1 MSSSDNK
8 TQAAPTPAKPPGF
21 LRIKAILAVPIL
33 LVPAWLLYFFM
44 IDGVAREQVL
54 AQALSVSG
62 EGAQAEVEDVTFSI
76 IGPKLHIVGLKTW
89 QHFEG
94 RERHDVLHVGDA
106 TFDVEFWSLL
116 ERKLIVNELTV
127 SKVRYAAPQPAPV
140 PPGQGGG
147 AGGGGGQQQGE
158 PPKTPNDYVNEY
170 LKKVEDFLKS
180 DEYKQGKEVLEK
192 LREYMEQ
199 RAKSEEERAK
209 EMQQLPGAAGRASYV
224 LAALRARGAPPS
236 LVVKKAG
243 VKELEF
249 VFAES
254 GNKQFG
260 QKLSNVELMAKSVS
274 SDPAS
279 YKLPMEFTA
288 GGDLDG
294 KADRRVNLGLV
305 IRFDPAELVKLEQV
319 KGEFTIAKMP
329 LDGLVDTGEFG
340 DMLSGAELSL
350 VHYAPEFPDM
360 GGRTRLR
367 ITGALNPPGFSL
379 PGKPSKLAVNFWFGG
394 FRKDVPAQAFMP
406 SGLGLSVENIALDG
420 LLAKSGGF
428 PLPLRKGAS
437 VSFGTCD
444 EKGRFDLPE
453 SAVTWHDGFKLFLR
467 MRVDGLHF
475 DEAGAKGKQT
485 VGLPADLLAKGLNR
499 VLEGLSAEGNRFEV
513 IAGFSGRA
521 GDFKFAIK
529 RPGLRTFIDACIN
542 ALYLK
547 GDEISSLVKLPFD
560 ITKEGK
566 IALESVDKQGL
577 KRKPLFDLENASDEG
592 LSDLRVKLS
601 LAGLNI
607 APKAGESKIA
617 GLPADDFCEAFNTF
631 INNQGEQGANFRCR
645 LFNAKG
651 EFSPA
656 LESPGLRGLV
666 DALVG
671 VFSYSGKKL
680 NTKYNLPFTLPEDF
694 NAQFWS
700 VNADGSVR
708 NMNSLGADSDSLAD
722 LRVALDVK
730 NARLSPKPGQE
741 KIFGL
746 PARDFCDAFNRFAG
760 NQSGPIKVR
769 LRAFGA
775 DGGFSPALESP
786 GVRGFVDAAISA
798 FGYSG
803 KELNERF
810 NLPFLLDDKADAQ
823 LLSVNDDGTTR
834 NLASPGSDS
843 DSLQNLRVSLNLS
856 KATFSPKPGQ
866 STVLGLPAREFCAGF
881 NQFLADRKG
890 APLKLTFGLFDKQGG
905 FAPALVSP
913 GMRGILDTFVSQITL
928 SGKTLN
934 DAFDLPFKIADT
946 ASVRLVSIGTDGKP
960 RDDRSLGADSDDLKN
975 LRVVAF
981 VSGMYAI
988 KKPGQDKILGIP
1000 ADYFTFAWNAFMSS
1014 LGTQG
1019 FPFTFQLMDG
1029 SGKFSLALMEP
1040 SAQVMMQLLG
1050 NSVGVAMFEKNFGQI
1065 DGKYKNAFESFK
1077 KGDLSKVGDIAKTV
1091 KGGKDIGGVVE
1102 PPKEIPKEVPKIPK
1116 LPWG

>member
-8 TQAAPTPAKPPGF
+8 TEAAPALKRAPGL

-33 LVPAWLLYFFM
+33 LVPAWVLYFFM

-54 AQALSVSG
+54 SQALSVSG

-76 IGPKLHIVGLKTW
+76 FGPKLNIVGLKTW

-140 PPGQGGG
+140 PPGQGV
-147 AGGGGGQQQGE
+147 GGGGGQQQGE

-170 LKKVEDFLKS
+170 LNKVEDFLKS

-199 RAKSEEERAK
+199 RAKSEEERAR

-260 QKLSNVELMAKSVS
+260 QRLSNVELAAQSIS

-279 YKLPMEFTA
+279 YKLPMEFKA
-288 GGDLDG
+288 SGDLDG
-294 KADRRVNLGLV
+294 KAERRMALGLV

-394 FRKDVPAQAFMP
+394 FRSDVPAQAFMP

-547 GDEISSLVKLPFD
+547 GDEITSLVKLPFD

-607 APKAGESKIA
+607 APKAGESNIA

-680 NTKYNLPFTLPEDF
+680 NAKFNLPFVLSDATTASLL
-694 NAQFWS
+694 S
-700 VNADGSVR
+700 VNPDGSTR
-708 NMNSLGADSDSLAD
+708 NLNSVGADSDSLAD
-722 LRVALDVK
+722 LRVALNVS
-730 NARLSPKPGQE
+730 NASLSPKPGQD
-741 KIFGL
+741 KI
-746 PARDFCDAFNRFAG
+746 
-760 NQSGPIKVR
+760 
-769 LRAFGA
+769 
-775 DGGFSPALESP
+775 
-786 GVRGFVDAAISA
+786 
-798 FGYSG
+798 
-803 KELNERF
+803 
-810 NLPFLLDDKADAQ
+810 
-823 LLSVNDDGTTR
+823 
-834 NLASPGSDS
+834 
-843 DSLQNLRVSLNLS
+843 
-856 KATFSPKPGQ
+856 
-866 STVLGLPAREFCAGF
+866 LGLPAKEFCAGF
-881 NQFLADRKG
+881 NQFIVDRKG

>member
-8 TQAAPTPAKPPGF
+8 TEAAPVPGKAPGF
-21 LRIKAILAVPIL
+21 LRVKALLAVPIL
-33 LVPAWLLYFFM
+33 LVPALLLYFFM

-54 AQALSVSG
+54 SQALSVSG
-62 EGAQAEVEDVTFSI
+62 DSAQAEVEEVTFSI
-76 IGPKLHIVGLKTW
+76 FGPKLHIVGLKTW
-89 QHFEG
+89 QQIEG
-94 RERHDVLHVGDA
+94 RERHDVLQVGDA
-106 TFDVEFWSLL
+106 TFDVEFWPLL

-140 PPGQGGG
+140 APGSQGGV
-147 AGGGGGQQQGE
+147 GGGGQPPQGE

-180 DEYKQGKEVLEK
+180 DEYRQGKDVLEK

-199 RAKSEEERAK
+199 REKSEEQRAK
-209 EMQQLPGAAGRASYV
+209 EVQPPPGVAGRATYV

-243 VKELEF
+243 VRELEL
-249 VFAES
+249 VFAEN

-274 SDPAS
+274 SDPAN

-319 KGEFTIAKMP
+319 KGEFTIANMP
-329 LDGLVDTGEFG
+329 LDGLVDTSEFG

-350 VHYAPEFPDM
+350 VHYAPEFPGK

-367 ITGALNPPGFSL
+367 VTGALNPPGFSL
-379 PGKPSKLAVNFWFGG
+379 PGKSSKLSVNFWFGG

-420 LLAKSGGF
+420 LLAKAGGF

-444 EKGRFDLPE
+444 DKGRFDLPE

-467 MRVDGLHF
+467 MRVDGLQF
-475 DEAGAKGKQT
+475 DEAAAKGNQT

-499 VLEGLSAEGNRFEV
+499 VLEGMSAQGNRFEV
-513 IAGFSGRA
+513 IAGFEGRA

-542 ALYLK
+542 ALYLN
-547 GDEISSLVKLPFD
+547 GDEIKGLVKLPFD
-560 ITKEGK
+560 ISKEGRV
-566 IALESVDKQGL
+566 ALESVDPSGL
-577 KRKPLFDLENASDEG
+577 KRKPVFDVDSASDDG

-607 APKAGESKIA
+607 APRTGTSRIA
-617 GLPADDFCEAFNTF
+617 GLPADDFCDAFNTF
-631 INNQGEQGANFRCR
+631 INNQGEKGASFRCR
-645 LFNAKG
+645 LFNDKG

-666 DALVG
+666 DVLVG

-680 NTKYNLPFTLPEDF
+680 NAKFNLPFTLSD
-694 NAQFWS
+694 ATTASLVS
-700 VNADGSVR
+700 VDADGQPRNLNSV
-708 NMNSLGADSDSLAD
+708 GADSDSLSD
-722 LRVALDVK
+722 FRVSLNIA
-730 NARLSPKPGQE
+730 NASLSPKPGLD

-746 PARDFCDAFNRFAG
+746 PA
-760 NQSGPIKVR
+760 K
-769 LRAFGA
+769 
-775 DGGFSPALESP
+775 
-786 GVRGFVDAAISA
+786 
-798 FGYSG
+798 
-803 KELNERF
+803 
-810 NLPFLLDDKADAQ
+810 
-823 LLSVNDDGTTR
+823 
-834 NLASPGSDS
+834 
-843 DSLQNLRVSLNLS
+843 
-856 KATFSPKPGQ
+856 
-866 STVLGLPAREFCAGF
+866 EFCAGF

-890 APLKLTFGLFDKQGG
+890 APLKLTFGVFDKQSV
-905 FAPALVSP
+905 FAPSLVSP
-913 GMRGILDTFVSQITL
+913 GTRGILDTFISQITL

-934 DAFDLPFKIADT
+934 DSFELPFKIADT
-946 ASVRLVSIGTDGKP
+946 ASVRLVSVGTDGKP
-960 RDDRSLGADSDDLKN
+960 RDDRTPGAERDDLNN
-975 LRVVAF
+975 LRIVAF

-1029 SGKFSLALMEP
+1029 SGKFSLSLMEP
-1040 SAQVMMQLLG
+1040 SAQVMLQLLG

-1065 DGKYKNAFESFK
+1065 DAKYKNAFESFK
-1077 KGDLSKVGDIAKTV
+1077 KGDLSKVGDIAKSV
-1091 KGGKDIGGVVE
+1091 KGGKDTGGVIE
-1102 PPKEIPKEVPKIPK
+1102 PPKEVPKIPK